1 MKRIL
6 DILDSLDFVSPTPNM
21 VIPRQVLS
29 DLNDQLEHLLMQVP
43 VTGITPGCKTEFIRS
58 VTGDFCLLLD
68 EFRDSYCF
76 VEVPKAILDQL
87 REELEAPS
95 DPSKST

>member
-43 VTGITPGCKTEFIRS
+43 ITGIAPGCKIEFIRR
-58 VTGDFCLLLD
+58 VTRYFCLLLNA
-68 EFRDSYCF
+68 FREPYCF
-76 VEVPKAILDQL
+76 VEVRRATLGRL
-87 REELEAPS
+87 REELKAPS
-95 DPSKST
+95 DPFKST